1 MAGMK
6 LLKKFIPALIIIA
19 FSFLYIAT
27 SKVVPCDDYCRQLY
41 RLDTMVMKN
50 RSYVGYVGSCI
61 SGKPKNDTLC
71 ISIFN
76 SQGIDWN
83 LFADTVCTYAAQ
95 IGMTGQTILVLK
107 YGSPPDTLAKK
118 HCP

>member
-1 MAGMK
+1 MK

-27 SKVVPCDDYCRQLY
+27 SKVVPCDDYCQQLY
-41 RLDTMVMKN
+41 RLDTMVRN
-50 RSYVGYVGSCI
+50 TRNYVGWVGSCI
-61 SGKPKNDTLC
+61 SGKSRNDTVC
-71 ISIFN
+71 VSIYN
-76 SQGIDWN
+76 PPAMDWN
-83 LFADTVCTYAAQ
+83 LFADTVCTYTGQ

-107 YGSPPDTLAKK
+107 YNGASLDTLAKK